1 LLCIARPGQRKR
13 PPDDF
18 EIKKNERAKIEMNIR
33 TRREFIRDLGVSAA
47 AAPFLFGLPGLAAAK
62 PPTDKQRLIFMFSP
76 NGTIPWEF
84 WPDEQG
90 EDFKFKRILA
100 PLEPFKKKMLVLN
113 GVSNRV
119 RGDGDSHMRGMSCL
133 LTGKELLPGN
143 IQGGSHTPAGWAGG
157 ISIDQELKN
166 FFQKQEA
173 TSTRFGSL
181 EFGVG
186 RIDRADPWTR
196 MSYAGANKPIAP
208 VNDPYHM
215 FEKLYG
221 SVEDR
226 ENLTAIMDGLRS
238 ELKKAANKLSPE
250 DRRLLEEHA
259 QFVSEMERDLK
270 KASEQKLGVA
280 PPTLKRGVSNE
291 NDNLPTLSKMQID
304 LLVNSFAND
313 MARVATLQFTKSVGQ
328 AKMSWLGVKDT
339 HHTLSHHKDDQKDS
353 QESLVKINIWFA
365 EQVKYLAE
373 RLEQTPEP
381 GGSGS
386 MLDHTTIVWT
396 NELGKGNS
404 HTLDN
409 IPFVLLGNGCK
420 FKMGRS
426 MKYNKLAHNRLLMA
440 LAHSVGHRV
449 ETFGNPQL
457 SAGGALD
464 MG

>member
-1 LLCIARPGQRKR
+1 
-13 PPDDF
+13 
-18 EIKKNERAKIEMNIR
+18 MNIR
-33 TRREFIRDLGVSAA
+33 TRREFIRDL
-47 AAPFLFGLPGLAAAK
+47 
-62 PPTDKQRLIFMFSP
+62 
-76 NGTIPWEF
+76 

-157 ISIDQELKN
+157 ISIDQELK
-166 FFQKQEA
+166 
-173 TSTRFGSL
+173 
-181 EFGVG
+181 
-186 RIDRADPWTR
+186 
-196 MSYAGANKPIAP
+196 SYAGANKPIAP

-420 FKMGRS
+420 FQMGRS

-464 MG
+464 LG